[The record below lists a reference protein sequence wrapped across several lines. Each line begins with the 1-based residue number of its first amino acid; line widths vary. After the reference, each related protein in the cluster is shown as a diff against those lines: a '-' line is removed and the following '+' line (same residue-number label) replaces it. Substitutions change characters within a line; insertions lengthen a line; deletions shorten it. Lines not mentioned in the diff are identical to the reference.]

1 MLRDKDERS
10 NQERVRREVLVKEK
24 AEYINEL
31 CKRGREPGFGE
42 DLSECRIG
50 MVRSWH
56 SRSGIKESG
65 LKTSRMESGT
75 KRSKVL
81 DSAMKGS
88 KRF

>member
-1 MLRDKDERS
+1 MLLEKILNLAASTTEDQLLDSFETIFQVLRDRDER
-10 NQERVRREVLVKEK
+10 NNHEKVRREMLVKEK

-56 SRSGIKESG
+56 SRSGVK
-65 LKTSRMESGT
+65 
-75 KRSKVL
+75 
-81 DSAMKGS
+81 
-88 KRF
+88 